1 MKDMNQS
8 DEMQSKKG
16 INGSERNEI
25 GEKVKDNKGK
35 QMTILTQ
42 NRYSRILNGIAWIGA
57 GIFDI
62 PDNPV
67 CFNISMVF
75 VAFAVFLLLRVG
87 LSSTESEDEISVRN
101 LTKARELTMIWTQ
114 TIFLVIWVAA
124 GFVQAMPLHVE
135 WGRLFAPT
143 FLILAGLE
151 DLLVGFHFRR
161 LEKE

>member
-62 PDNPV
+62 QDNPV

-87 LSSTESEDEISVRN
+87 LSSTESEDE
-101 LTKARELTMIWTQ
+101 M
-114 TIFLVIWVAA
+114 
-124 GFVQAMPLHVE
+124 
-135 WGRLFAPT
+135 
-143 FLILAGLE
+143 
-151 DLLVGFHFRR
+151 
-161 LEKE
+161 

>member
-87 LSSTESEDEISVRN
+87 LSSTESEDEMSVCN

-114 TIFLVIWVAA
+114 TIFWLFGWLQVSFRQCRCMSN
-124 GFVQAMPLHVE
+124 GGGCLHPHF
-135 WGRLFAPT
+135 LFWRGWKIC
-143 FLILAGLE
+143 L
-151 DLLVGFHFRR
+151 
-161 LEKE
+161 

>member
-8 DEMQSKKG
+8 DEMQSKKSM
-16 INGSERNEI
+16 NESERNEI

-57 GIFDI
+57 GIFEI

-87 LSSTESEDEISVRN
+87 LSSTESEDEMSVRN

>member
-1 MKDMNQS
+1 MLFRS
-8 DEMQSKKG
+8 
-16 INGSERNEI
+16 
-25 GEKVKDNKGK
+25 
-35 QMTILTQ
+35 Q

-87 LSSTESEDEISVRN
+87 LSSTESEDEMSVRN

-124 GFVQAMPLHVE
+124 GFVQAMPQHIE